1 MRVVTTE
8 PGTSSTRRI
17 SAVMR
22 EGERVMPLELFFD
35 LVFVLALTQCTA
47 LMVAEHSW
55 EGLAQGLLVLA
66 LLWWSWIGYA
76 WLTSVVDPEE
86 GFVRLA
92 LVGAMAA
99 LLICAL
105 AVPEVF
111 GDQAMEFAIAYALVR
126 AGHVVL
132 FLIASR
138 DEPGL
143 RSSVSG
149 FAVGTGIAIALLI
162 IGAAIGGT
170 AQVVIWVIALLL
182 DIAEPYLF
190 GSTGWKLM
198 PEHFAERH
206 GLIVI
211 VALGESIV
219 ALGVAAEVGLSA
231 EVIASAVLGVG
242 LVFALWW
249 VYFDIVAIANVRRLV
264 GAEPGREQNEMA
276 RDVYSYLHYPLIAGI
291 VLAALGLHDV
301 LAHPDEHLKVVPAFA
316 LLGGVAVYLLGH
328 VLIRLR
334 GAGTLNGQRLLLAL
348 ILLAL
353 IPLALEVTGLL
364 TLAIALVLLAVL
376 ILYETRGYGE
386 GRTEFRRE
394 YAGHG
399 T

>member
-1 MRVVTTE
+1 
-8 PGTSSTRRI
+8 
-17 SAVMR
+17 MR

-35 LVFVLALTQCTA
+35 LVFVLALTQCTG

-66 LLWWSWIGYA
+66 LLWWAWIGYA

-111 GDQAMEFAIAYALVR
+111 GDRAMEFAIAYALVR
-126 AGHVVL
+126 AGHVAL

-149 FAVGTGIAIALLI
+149 FAVGTGVAIALLI

-170 AQVVIWVIALLL
+170 AQAVIWSIALVL

-190 GSTGWKLM
+190 GSSGWKLM

-219 ALGVAAEVGLSA
+219 ALGVAADVGLSGD
-231 EVIASAVLGVG
+231 VIAAAVLGVG

-249 VYFDIVAIANVRRLV
+249 IYFDVVAIANLRRLV
-264 GAEPGREQNEMA
+264 AAEPGRVQNEMA

-301 LAHPDEHLKVVPAFA
+301 LAHPDEQLKVVPAFA
-316 LLGGVAVYLLGH
+316 LLGGVAIYLLGH

-334 GAGTLNGQRLLLAL
+334 GARTLNGRRLLMAL
-348 ILLAL
+348 VFVAL
-353 IPLALEVTGLL
+353 IPLALDLSGLL
-364 TLAIALVLLAVL
+364 TLAIAVALLAAM
-376 ILYETRGYGE
+376 ILYETRTYGE
-386 GRTEFRRE
+386 GRVAARRE
-394 YAGHG
+394 HSGHSA
-399 T
+399 